1 VSYVVFFIYPIDLV
15 SPFLCGYE
23 WLTFLNA
30 YLLSMVDLVDIVSL
44 VVMGDLVDIIH
55 LVG

>member
-1 VSYVVFFIYPIDLV
+1 MSYVVFFIYPTDLV

-30 YLLSMVDLVDIVSL
+30 YLLAMVDLVNVVSL